1 MIRIGL
7 FGGTF
12 DPPHL
17 GHLVLAASAQ
27 RVLTLDRLLFVPAG
41 DPWRKAGNSVSS
53 AAERLGLTRLAVG
66 ETLPWVEVSA
76 VEVSR
81 SGPSYTVDTLK
92 QLKNEIPDAEWWVIL
107 GYDAL
112 ADMPNWHEP
121 EQIIDQARLA
131 LAQRGD
137 IKQTLPSV
145 ALEAIPDLEAHVDFI
160 PMPRIDVSA
169 SELRRRIREGETTEL
184 LLSMAVRQRITEEG
198 LYLR

>member
-27 RVLTLDRLLFVPAG
+27 RALSLDRLLLVPAG
-41 DPWRKAGNSVSS
+41 DPWRKVGNDVSP
-53 AAERLGLTRLAVG
+53 AEDRLELTRLAVG
-66 ETLPWVEVSA
+66 EGLPRVEVSP
-76 VEVSR
+76 VEAAR
-81 SGPSYTVDTLK
+81 PGPSYTSETLK
-92 QLKNEIPDAEWWVIL
+92 QLKNEIPDAAWWFIL

-112 ADMPNWHEP
+112 ADMPNWYEP
-121 EQIIDQARLA
+121 EQIINQARLA

-137 IKQTLPSV
+137 MKQTLPAV
-145 ALEAIPDLEAHVDFI
+145 ALEAFPDLEAHVDLI

-169 SELRRRIREGETTEL
+169 SELRRRIREGEDTEL
-184 LLSMAVRQRITEEG
+184 LLPMAVRQRITEKG
-198 LYLR
+198 LYLL

>member
-81 SGPSYTVDTLK
+81 AGPSYTVETLN
-92 QLKNEIPDAEWWVIL
+92 QLQNEIPDAEWWVIL

-121 EQIIDQARLA
+121 EQIINQARLA

-137 IKQTLPSV
+137 IKQTLPAV

-169 SELRRRIREGETTEL
+169 SELRRRIREGEDTESL
-184 LLSMAVRQRITEEG
+184 LPMAVRQRITEKG